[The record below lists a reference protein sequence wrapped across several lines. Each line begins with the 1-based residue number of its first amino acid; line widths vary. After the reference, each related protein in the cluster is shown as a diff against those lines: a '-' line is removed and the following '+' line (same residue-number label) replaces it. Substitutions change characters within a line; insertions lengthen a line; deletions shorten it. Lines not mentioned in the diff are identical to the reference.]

1 MLSPQAQQAIDR
13 EIAKYPPERKQ
24 SAVMAALTIGQKE
37 LGWVSR
43 ELIEHVAGLLELEPI
58 QVAEVATFYSMY
70 ALRPVGR
77 HRINVC
83 TNISCMLRGSD
94 DIVAFLKQRLG
105 IEVGEIT
112 EDGRF
117 SLHEVECLA
126 ACGGAPM
133 AQIGDDYYEDL
144 TPERL
149 DQILAE
155 LK

>member
-1 MLSPQAQQAIDR
+1 MLSPQAQQQINN

-24 SAVMAALTIGQKE
+24 SAVMAALTIGQRE

-43 ELIEHVAGLLELEPI
+43 ELMEHVAEILDLEPI

-70 ALRPVGR
+70 ALRPVGK

-83 TNISCMLRGSD
+83 TNVSCMLRGSD
-94 DIVAFLKQRLG
+94 EIMTHLKQRLG
-105 IEVGEIT
+105 IDVGEVT

-133 AQIGDDYYEDL
+133 AQIGDEYYEEL
-144 TPERL
+144 TPQRL
-149 DQILAE
+149 DHILAE